1 MKELSMSE
9 IKEVVRNFS
18 SGWMKIGEGESAK
31 FTIVSKTI
39 HCVPDGEEG
48 LDGST
53 IDYERWQ
60 CKVEDKDGIVKV
72 LTVQQRL
79 AKSML
84 TCLEDEELDWD
95 EYFQGSEWNAER
107 IDQYNW
113 KVKLLN
119 WKNKEGSSAA
129 KESRDIPI
137 KSEPKKKSPSKKDLE
152 LSDNAQIAYN
162 LIVNN
167 ELSKKDMTQDS
178 LKTVISSLTE
188 LNLDNAREALEELI
202 KNKVLK
208 VSGEKVTW
216 LI

>member
-1 MKELSMSE
+1 MKELSLNE
-9 IKEVVRNFS
+9 IKETVKNFS

-31 FTIVSKTI
+31 FTIISKTI
-39 HCVPDGEEG
+39 YCVPDGEEG

-60 CKVEDKDGIVKV
+60 CKVEDKDEIVKV

-79 AKSML
+79 AKAML
-84 TCLEDEELDWD
+84 VCLEDEELDWD
-95 EYFQGSEWNAER
+95 EHFQGSEWHAER

-119 WKNKEGSSAA
+119 WGNKKDSPAP
-129 KESRDIPI
+129 KEPKDIPI
-137 KSEPKKKSPSKKDLE
+137 KSTQKKKEPSKDLPE
-152 LSDNAQIAYN
+152 FSGDAKIAYN
-162 LIVNN
+162 LIINN
-167 ELSKKDMTQDS
+167 ELSKKDMTYDS

-188 LNLDNAREALEELI
+188 LNVDNAEKAFEELI
-202 KNKVLK
+202 KNKILK
-208 VSGEKVTW
+208 VSGGKVVW

>member
-188 LNLDNAREALEELI
+188 LNLDNAIEALEELI